1 MNALYTTK
9 VAATGIRHGHI
20 RSEDGL
26 LSPCE
31 NSRREIDS

>member
-9 VAATGIRHGHI
+9 VAAAGARHGQI
-20 RSEDGL
+20 RGEDGL
-26 LSPCE
+26 LSPCA